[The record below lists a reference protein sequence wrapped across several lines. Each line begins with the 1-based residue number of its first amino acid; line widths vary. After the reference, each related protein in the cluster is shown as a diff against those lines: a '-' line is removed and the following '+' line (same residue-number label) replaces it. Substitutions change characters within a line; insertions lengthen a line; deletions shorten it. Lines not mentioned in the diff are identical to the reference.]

1 MKYIIIEDWNQ
12 FRNLL
17 TSNKS
22 KVIHYKIDNENR
34 KLILQIFLNS
44 IVYIYRSKPDS
55 IPYRCGIFEEID
67 EEVKKLTKPIAVTNE
82 IIGKRITYLV
92 GAQKIRGFNM
102 WCVYSDFGRTVKEEL
117 FNEFSDFILIE
128 GSIKEA

>member
-1 MKYIIIEDWNQ
+1 
-12 FRNLL
+12 
-17 TSNKS
+17 
-22 KVIHYKIDNENR
+22 
-34 KLILQIFLNS
+34 
-44 IVYIYRSKPDS
+44 
-55 IPYRCGIFEEID
+55 
-67 EEVKKLTKPIAVTNE
+67 VTNE